1 MICGCWCQRFIRR
14 KCNRRKLEVCSSR
27 CVYQSFS
34 KGFHID
40 KTRIEFGELCE
51 KNHPAKERKEEERF
65 EFRLLVSYVR
75 VRNLERIGSNN
86 IFSRERE
93 KMQST
98 CQQQQAQPGQNGT
111 SASRTSFLI
120 EDILSRGTQPPH
132 SHHQLHH
139 QHLAPGHGV
148 QHQQY
153 QQFASLLPGYP
164 SAPPTATF
172 FLGPLFGNTAMGVGV
187 VPGVTELAALK
198 HCRRRKARTVFSDQ
212 QLAGL
217 EARFEVQRYLSTPER
232 VELAAA
238 LHLSE
243 TQVKTWFQNR
253 RMKHKKQLRKLNTS
267 AGSNGNQ
274 NSNQQCT
281 GQSVS
286 VTSPA
291 ERPVDFSLSG
301 RESRASSDAAVD
313 SDDDEIDVLGDETPS
328 PTRTANI
335 HVSRRAAGSPTG
347 FHQITYRHHSVTL
360 SHQPPQQPIQRAQH
374 R

>member
-1 MICGCWCQRFIRR
+1 M
-14 KCNRRKLEVCSSR
+14 
-27 CVYQSFS
+27 QS
-34 KGFHID
+34 
-40 KTRIEFGELCE
+40 
-51 KNHPAKERKEEERF
+51 
-65 EFRLLVSYVR
+65 
-75 VRNLERIGSNN
+75 
-86 IFSRERE
+86 
-93 KMQST
+93 ST

-120 EDILSRGTQPPH
+120 EDILNRGTVTPH
-132 SHHQLHH
+132 HPHHHQLHH
-139 QHLAPGHGV
+139 QHLTSTSAHGH
-148 QHQQY
+148 HQY

-164 SAPPTATF
+164 AAPPAAAAF
-172 FLGPLFGNTAMGVGV
+172 FLASPLFSSTGMGVGM
-187 VPGVTELAALK
+187 VPGVGELAALK

-253 RMKHKKQLRKLNTS
+253 RMKHKKQLRKQNIS
-267 AGSNGNQ
+267 SGSNS
-274 NSNQQCT
+274 NSGQQ
-281 GQSVS
+281 SIS

-301 RESRASSDAAVD
+301 GRESRASSDAPAD
-313 SDDDEIDVLGDETPS
+313 SDDEDDDEIDVLGDETPS
-328 PTRTANI
+328 PTPTPTATPAPTPTPTSTPTSTRSGAP
-335 HVSRRAAGSPTG
+335 SRRSGTPPRTHHAAIHPQ
-347 FHQITYRHHSVTL
+347 HPHPHSHSHSHL
-360 SHQPPQQPIQRAQH
+360 IGLHHQPHHQHGSSQHSAQRPTH

>member
-1 MICGCWCQRFIRR
+1 
-14 KCNRRKLEVCSSR
+14 
-27 CVYQSFS
+27 
-34 KGFHID
+34 
-40 KTRIEFGELCE
+40 
-51 KNHPAKERKEEERF
+51 
-65 EFRLLVSYVR
+65 
-75 VRNLERIGSNN
+75 
-86 IFSRERE
+86 
-93 KMQST
+93 MQST

-111 SASRTSFLI
+111 SANRTSFLI
-120 EDILSRGTQPPH
+120 EDILSRGTVPPH

-139 QHLAPGHGV
+139 QHLSSGHGV
-148 QHQQY
+148 QQHPHY

-164 SAPPTATF
+164 SAPPAAF

-187 VPGVTELAALK
+187 VPGVSELAALK

-253 RMKHKKQLRKLNTS
+253 RMKHKKQLRKLSTS
-267 AGSNGNQ
+267 AGSNSNQ
-274 NSNQQCT
+274 NSNQPCT

-301 RESRASSDAAVD
+301 GGRESRASSDAPVD

-328 PTRTANI
+328 PTRTGNV
-335 HVSRRAAGSPTG
+335 HVSRRVGSPTS
-347 FHQITYRHHSVTL
+347 FHQMTHPHPVNL
-360 SHQPPQQPIQRAQH
+360 PHQSQHGQTIQRQH

>member
-1 MICGCWCQRFIRR
+1 
-14 KCNRRKLEVCSSR
+14 
-27 CVYQSFS
+27 
-34 KGFHID
+34 
-40 KTRIEFGELCE
+40 
-51 KNHPAKERKEEERF
+51 
-65 EFRLLVSYVR
+65 
-75 VRNLERIGSNN
+75 
-86 IFSRERE
+86 
-93 KMQST
+93 MQST
-98 CQQQQAQPGQNGT
+98 CQPHPAQPGQNGT
-111 SASRTSFLI
+111 SANRTSFLI
-120 EDILSRGTQPPH
+120 EDILSRGTVPPH
-132 SHHQLHH
+132 SDHQLHH
-139 QHLAPGHGV
+139 QHLTSNHGM
-148 QHQQY
+148 QHQHY

-164 SAPPTATF
+164 SAPPTAAF

-187 VPGVTELAALK
+187 VPGVSELAALK

-253 RMKHKKQLRKLNTS
+253 RMKHKKQLRKLSTS
-267 AGSNGNQ
+267 AGSNSNQ

-281 GQSVS
+281 SQSVS

-291 ERPVDFSLSG
+291 ERPVDFSLNGG
-301 RESRASSDAAVD
+301 RESRASSDAPVD

-328 PTRTANI
+328 PTRTENV
-335 HVSRRAAGSPTG
+335 HVSRRVRSPTS
-347 FHQITYRHHSVTL
+347 FHQMTYPHSVTL
-360 SHQPPQQPIQRAQH
+360 SHQPQHGQAIQRQH

>member
-1 MICGCWCQRFIRR
+1 
-14 KCNRRKLEVCSSR
+14 
-27 CVYQSFS
+27 
-34 KGFHID
+34 
-40 KTRIEFGELCE
+40 
-51 KNHPAKERKEEERF
+51 
-65 EFRLLVSYVR
+65 
-75 VRNLERIGSNN
+75 
-86 IFSRERE
+86 
-93 KMQST
+93 MQST

-120 EDILSRGTQPPH
+120 EDILSRGTATPH
-132 SHHQLHH
+132 AHHHQLHH
-139 QHLAPGHGV
+139 QHLTPTAGHT
-148 QHQQY
+148 QQHHQQY

-164 SAPPTATF
+164 AAPPAAAAF
-172 FLGPLFGNTAMGVGV
+172 FLGPLFGSAGMGVGV
-187 VPGVTELAALK
+187 VPGVGELAALK

-253 RMKHKKQLRKLNTS
+253 RMKHKKQLRKLNTG
-267 AGSNGNQ
+267 GSG
-274 NSNQQCT
+274 NSNSSGQQ
-281 GQSVS
+281 SIS

-301 RESRASSDAAVD
+301 GRESRASSDAPAD
-313 SDDDEIDVLGDETPS
+313 SDDEDDDEIDVLGDETPS
-328 PTRTANI
+328 PSATPTPTPAPAPTPTPGPTPTLTSPTTSTTISTTPTGSTSSSSSSLRSGTLPPPLS
-335 HVSRRAAGSPTG
+335 SRRGTPPRILHAAIHPHSHSHPHSHPHTVGL
-347 FHQITYRHHSVTL
+347 HH
-360 SHQPPQQPIQRAQH
+360 QQPLQHGQHSAQRQH